1 MQSTFKKI
9 QKFMQIKIILPKLRT
24 FSELCSSYL
33 PWQFVNIINLASRN
47 ILVYLNYCGEAK
59 K

>member
-1 MQSTFKKI
+1 
-9 QKFMQIKIILPKLRT
+9 MQIKIILPKLRT
-24 FSELCSSYL
+24 FSELCTSYL